1 VFNTVMAEFNIGA
14 IAEADLMRSIKLFGG
29 EVLPALR
36 DFEPY

>member
-1 VFNTVMAEFNIGA
+1 MAEFNIGA
-14 IAEADLMRSIKLFGG
+14 IEEAELMRSINLFGK